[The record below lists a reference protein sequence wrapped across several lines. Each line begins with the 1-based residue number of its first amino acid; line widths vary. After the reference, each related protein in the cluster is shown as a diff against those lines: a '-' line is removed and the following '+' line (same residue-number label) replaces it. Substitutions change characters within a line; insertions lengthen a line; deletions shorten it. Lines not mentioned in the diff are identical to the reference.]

1 MSMLAR
7 PPEKCA
13 RSKAGFAQPARPH
26 GAKHG
31 VATPRSRRPLGPMSR
46 GDERRPVSGPRRPH
60 GLTLIELVVAL
71 AVFAILGTLTWRGT
85 AQLID
90 GGAAVDRELERW
102 REIGRA
108 LHVIET
114 ELLQVVAPAAA
125 AGAAP
130 ALRWSTSGEHR
141 ELELLGLAGGGTP
154 ERIAFRHIGE
164 QIEWHRRPDVPDG
177 AATETDVLLGGVA
190 ALSLRFFADG
200 RWSEQWPRAG
210 TSAALPRAVELRVA
224 LTDHGEI
231 TRIHALR

>member
-1 MSMLAR
+1 M
-7 PPEKCA
+7 
-13 RSKAGFAQPARPH
+13 
-26 GAKHG
+26 
-31 VATPRSRRPLGPMSR
+31 
-46 GDERRPVSGPRRPH
+46 SGPQRCR

-85 AQLID
+85 AQLVD

-108 LHVIET
+108 LHVIES

-130 ALRWSTSGEHR
+130 PLRWTESGDHR

-154 ERIAFRHIGE
+154 ERIAFRHAGE
-164 QIEWHRRPDVPDG
+164 QIEWRRRPDVHDD

-190 ALSLRFFADG
+190 ALSLRFLADG
-200 RWSEQWPRAG
+200 RWSAEWPRPG
-210 TSAALPRAVELRVA
+210 TTTALPRAVELRLA
-224 LTDHGEI
+224 LTDHGQI